1 MSCHNEEEGKTFIF
15 NLPDSWALDMLHKEY
30 EPEGSLR
37 YDDNG
42 TLYKKIDGEW
52 RGEVGT
58 QTECSH
64 ADARVVYSA
73 CGVDLVA
80 CECGYEGKR

>member
-1 MSCHNEEEGKTFIF
+1 MAGNISWYLVDDF
-15 NLPDSWALDMLHKEY
+15 NK
-30 EPEGSLR
+30 
-37 YDDNG
+37 
-42 TLYKKIDGEW
+42 
-52 RGEVGT
+52 EVGT